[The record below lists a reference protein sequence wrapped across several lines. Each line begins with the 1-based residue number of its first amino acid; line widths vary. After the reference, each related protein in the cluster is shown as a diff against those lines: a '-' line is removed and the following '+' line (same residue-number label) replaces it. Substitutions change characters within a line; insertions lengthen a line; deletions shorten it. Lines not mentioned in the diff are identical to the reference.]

1 MLYVVSNTSMQL
13 RKKNQGYSNR
23 MSDEILIFRTSVRT
37 EKDIERIG
45 VLFVHKSCI
54 HKWNVDFEDWE
65 KVLRIESH
73 GITETD
79 VINILQTINIYIS
92 ELE

>member
-65 KVLRIESH
+65 KILRIECQ
-73 GITETD
+73 GITSNE
-79 VINILQTINIYIS
+79 ILKALRAINIYAQ